1 MRTGVF
7 FILFYRYSASY
18 CINKKYFHKFA
29 TENQLNVLTM
39 KAIVRNGMW
48 KAIALLT
55 VVILFV
61 SCRKDAPTVN
71 TVSVSVSSSTI
82 TATGSVTSDGGADI
96 LFYGVCLSTNSL
108 PTISDTKKE
117 YSSTS
122 GNSAKSFTASFTN
135 LGVNLPYYVRAY
147 AINSEGIGY
156 GEAISIKIS
165 SKSNIKDVGVSQT
178 ATEATLSMTVNPN
191 RTTTENWFEYGKTG
205 DAASKILAASSYGS
219 NDTIV
224 SVKVTNLTPGTKYW
238 FIAKS
243 KNEYGETDSQTIIF
257 YTMVSDY
264 DGNLYH
270 GVTIGSQIWLQ
281 ENFRG
286 THFANGDPIPN
297 VTDATVWANL
307 STEAYCWY
315 SNDSE
320 LGKVYGGLYNWYV
333 GADPRGLIAG
343 YHVPTVYEQCALG
356 GYLMSKYSDIG
367 SYIAAGLSAMEDG
380 HTHWNTTSEIPTN
393 SSGFT
398 ALPNGAIALDAAT
411 SKFIFMSLR
420 EVATFWASTDTGSF
434 GDATIIESAN
444 CGFTGAILY
453 DKKYGF
459 GLRLLK
465 D

>member
-7 FILFYRYSASY
+7 FILKTDIQQTIAQIKINFINLSA
-18 CINKKYFHKFA
+18 
-29 TENQLNVLTM
+29 ENQLKIGIM
-39 KAIVRNGMW
+39 KAIVKIGLWR
-48 KAIALLT
+48 AIAFLT
-55 VVILFV
+55 VVSLFV
-61 SCRKDAPTVN
+61 SCCQDVPTVN

-82 TATGSVTSDGGADI
+82 IASGSVTSDGGADI

-122 GNSAKSFTASFTN
+122 GNSAKSFTASFMN

-270 GVTIGSQIWLQ
+270 GVAIGSQIWLQ

-297 VTDATVWANL
+297 VTDATTWSNL
-307 STEAYCWY
+307 TTGAYCWY
-315 SNDSE
+315 NNDSKNGE
-320 LGKVYGGLYNWYV
+320 VYGGLYNWYV
-333 GADPRGLIAG
+333 GADPRGLIVG
-343 YHVPTVYEQCALG
+343 YHVPLSDEWPIIRN
-356 GYLMSKYSDIG
+356 YLASKYSEIN
-367 SYIAAGLSAMEDG
+367 SYIAAGLSAMEAG
-380 HTHWNTTSEIPTN
+380 HAHWGTTSEIAN
-393 SSGFT
+393 NLSGFT
-398 ALPNGAIALDAAT
+398 ALPNGAIASDPST
-411 SKFIFMSLR
+411 HNYIFMGLNGSASFWSSDAFGPG
-420 EVATFWASTDTGSF
+420 ATAAIINASV
-434 GDATIIESAN
+434 
-444 CGFTGAILY
+444 CGFVDNVIY
-453 DKKYGF
+453 DQKCGF

-465 D
+465 N